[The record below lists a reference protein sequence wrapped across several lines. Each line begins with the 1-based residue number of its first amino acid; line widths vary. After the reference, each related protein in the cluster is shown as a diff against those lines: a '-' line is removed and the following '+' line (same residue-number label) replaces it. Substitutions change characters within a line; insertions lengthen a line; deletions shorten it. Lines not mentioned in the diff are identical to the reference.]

1 MEDMELLIRAKT
13 YIDKLANGINPI
25 NDEYVDESDVVN
37 NVRISRC
44 LFYTSGILKQI
55 TRYYFYFI
63 NNLYAII
70 LKQK

>member
-1 MEDMELLIRAKT
+1 MTQLEIIARAQM
-13 YIDKLANGINPI
+13 YLEKLANGVNPLT
-25 NDEYVDESDVVN
+25 NEEVAENDVVN